1 MDFTFLSPA
10 AFSLLLALPLLFL
23 PYLLQQRHTQLVVP
37 ALFLYQDISAPA
49 RRRLWGRLRLTPL
62 FFLQLLILLLLVGIA
77 ARPVVQ
83 QETVQKIAMVMD
95 TSASMQART
104 DSGTRTLSEA
114 RTLFDMAKTQLA
126 QELSSVS
133 AESLVSVFTTNPLGT
148 NPLRT
153 RPLGT
158 TLAESTLPLS
168 GIPNMPS
175 IQNILQQLA
184 VSDAPD
190 PSDTA
195 LSVFFN
201 QLLNERGFERVLFF
215 TDRSLAP
222 VADFQQSGDFQ
233 IDAQTLRV
241 VTLGT
246 PRPNL
251 AITDFRLYRSPFYP
265 DEIQATVRV
274 DAGET
279 QAAWQIVIEDGQTNQ
294 RLMAQQVNQTAQQ
307 TFSFSHLP
315 VTHTYRARIVIDPK
329 EDGLDLDNTAYAVLP
344 TLTDVQ
350 VLLVTPTPEIGESLR
365 HIPNL
370 ELTLQTP
377 EAYDPEQVSQFGFI
391 LFHLTAP
398 DVLPPTPAAFL
409 LPPDGNRLF
418 SLGQA
423 AAQPRITNWSLGHP
437 LTAYLSF
444 SLLRPA
450 YAQALQPLVWCPSI
464 IHSTAG
470 PLVLAGERTGNR
482 YVATGFDIL
491 PYLGQKNLPVSI
503 LTLNILGWLAD
514 RAGRPGHYTTGD
526 VVAPQPNSNGA
537 NGEYRSTLQI
547 RFPHETAFQLLKSAV
562 PLNQQGVY
570 TFRENGTER
579 RVAVNLFSPKEARL
593 GKPLSLS
600 QEALEALEVF
610 SIPSE
615 AATRTV
621 DQPLWPWLLLA
632 VLGLCGLEWWFS
644 ARAVEPVPSG

>member
-1 MDFTFLSPA
+1 MEFTFLSPA
-10 AFSLLLALPLLFL
+10 VFSLLLALPLLFL
-23 PYLLQQRHTQLVVP
+23 PYLLQQRHTQLVVS

-77 ARPVVQ
+77 ARPTLQ
-83 QETVQKIAMVMD
+83 QDATQKIAIVMD
-95 TSASMQART
+95 TSASMQTRT
-104 DSGTRTLSEA
+104 DSEA
-114 RTLFDMAKTQLA
+114 RTLFDMAKTRLA

-133 AESLVSVFTTNPLGT
+133 AESLVSVFTTNPLVPNG
-148 NPLRT
+148 
-153 RPLGT
+153 LGT
-158 TLAESTLPLS
+158 TPAESTLPLS
-168 GIPNMPS
+168 DMPNIP
-175 IQNILQQLA
+175 NILQQLS

-195 LSVFFN
+195 LSTFFN
-201 QLLNERGFERVLFF
+201 QLLNEHGFDRVFFF
-215 TDRSLAP
+215 TDRSLP
-222 VADFQQSGDFQ
+222 QRSDSQQRGDFK
-233 IDAQTLRV
+233 IDSQTLRV

-274 DAGET
+274 YAEET
-279 QAAWQIVIEDGQTNQ
+279 QAAWQVVIEDSLTNQ
-294 RLMAQQVNQTAQQ
+294 RLMAQQATQTAQQ

-315 VTHTYRARIVIDPK
+315 VTHTYRARILIDPK

-350 VLLVTPTPEIGESLR
+350 VLLVTPTPEIGQSLR

-370 ELTLQTP
+370 KLTLQTP
-377 EAYDPEQVSQFGFI
+377 QAYDPEQVSQFGFI

-398 DVLPPTPAAFL
+398 EVLPPTPAAFL
-409 LPPDGNRLF
+409 LPPEGNRLF

-423 AAQPRITNWSLGHP
+423 ATQPRITNWSLGHP
-437 LTAYLSF
+437 LTAYLTF
-444 SLLRPA
+444 SLLRPV
-450 YAQALQPLVWCPSI
+450 YAQALQPAVWCPAI

-470 PLVLAGERTGNR
+470 PLVLAGERAGYR

-503 LTLNILGWLAD
+503 LTLNILGWLANP
-514 RAGRPGHYTTGD
+514 AGRQGHYTTGD
-526 VVAPQPNSNGA
+526 VVAPQPKSNGA
-537 NGEYRSTLQI
+537 NGAPGSTLQI
-547 RFPHETAFQLLKSAV
+547 RFPHQTTFQLLKSAG

-570 TFRENGTER
+570 TFRENGVER
-579 RVAVNLFSPKEARL
+579 RVAVNLFSPEEARL
-593 GKPLSLS
+593 GKPLSLP
-600 QEALEALEVF
+600 QEASETFGV
-610 SIPSE
+610 PSE
-615 AATRTV
+615 TAARTV

-632 VLGLCGLEWWFS
+632 VLGLCGLEWWFA
-644 ARAVEPVPSG
+644 ARAVEAVPSS